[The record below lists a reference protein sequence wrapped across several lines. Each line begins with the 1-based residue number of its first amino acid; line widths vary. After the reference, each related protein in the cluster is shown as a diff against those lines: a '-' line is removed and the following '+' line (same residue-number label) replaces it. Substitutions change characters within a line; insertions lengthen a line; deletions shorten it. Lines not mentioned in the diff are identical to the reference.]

1 MSSRASTAPGSSTAP
16 GKTLTAITTSP
27 SERERCDWSNR
38 AVHRD
43 GGVQRRLDGQR
54 DLDGKLDKRG
64 NVSRD
69 REFYRYGFGNRR
81 RFNHHHRFAERH
93 RRDGDADRSRSD
105 EDGDVHRRLSTQ
117 RKRCGGRDRAVHGD
131 GDIQRR
137 LDGQRD
143 LDGELDSRKRSRR
156 DDQFGW
162 TGHCDSRGFDH
173 DHRFGERRHGMA
185 TLTVPAATK
194 TLSSIAISPPNA
206 SVAAG
211 ATEQFTA
218 MATYSDGS
226 TANVTSMAS
235 WTAANAAVA
244 TINSAGLATAIAAGS
259 TTITASVSGVSG
271 MATLTVP
278 AATKTLTSIA
288 VSPAQRKRCG
298 GRDAAVHCDGDIQR
312 RLDGQRDL
320 DGKLDSRERSR
331 RDNQFGWTGH
341 CDRRGFDHHHRFAE
355 RRQRDGDADRSRS
368 AKTVTSLAVSQLSAS
383 FAVGATEQFTATAT
397 YSDGSTA
404 NVTATVDWTVA
415 NESVATIDP
424 AGLATGVAAGST
436 TVSAS
441 LDGVS
446 GDTSLIVTIAPGTG
460 VNIATWHADNNRS
473 GLNPGEQSL
482 SPSNVSPQT
491 FGKLFS
497 YLGGWLCVWR
507 APARVKPHHQ
517 RQHS

>member
-1 MSSRASTAPGSSTAP
+1 
-16 GKTLTAITTSP
+16 
-27 SERERCDWSNR
+27 
-38 AVHRD
+38 
-43 GGVQRRLDGQR
+43 
-54 DLDGKLDKRG
+54 
-64 NVSRD
+64 
-69 REFYRYGFGNRR
+69 
-81 RFNHHHRFAERH
+81 
-93 RRDGDADRSRSD
+93 
-105 EDGDVHRRLSTQ
+105 
-117 RKRCGGRDRAVHGD
+117 
-131 GDIQRR
+131 
-137 LDGQRD
+137 
-143 LDGELDSRKRSRR
+143 
-156 DDQFGW
+156 
-162 TGHCDSRGFDH
+162 
-173 DHRFGERRHGMA
+173 MA

-211 ATEQFTA
+211 STEQFTA

-226 TANVTSMAS
+226 TANVTAMAS
-235 WTAANAAVA
+235 WTAANTAVA

-278 AATKTLTSIA
+278 AATKTLSSIA
-288 VSPAQRKRCG
+288 VSPPSASVAAG
-298 GRDAAVHCDGDIQR
+298 ADTAVHCDGDIQR
-312 RLDGQRDL
+312 RLDGQRDR

-331 RDNQFGWTGH
+331 RDDQFGWIGH
-341 CDRRGFDHHHRFAE
+341 CDRRGFDHHHRFCE
-355 RRQRDGDADRSRS
+355 RRQWDGDADRS
-368 AKTVTSLAVSQLSAS
+368 APKTVTSLAVSQTSAS

-404 NVTATVDWTVA
+404 NVTATAAWTVA

-424 AGLATGVAAGST
+424 AGLATGVAAGAT

-497 YLGGWLCVWR
+497 YLVDGYVYGEPLLVSNLTINGSTHNVLYAATENDSVYAFDADNYGNGTPLWQVSLLEPGETPVTNNITILPYIGVTSTPVIDLTSNTMYVVSAQIPAGGGASTFRLN
-507 APARVKPHHQ
+507 ALDITSGAKSLAAR
-517 RQHS
+517 